1 MWWKVVD
8 FSLGNESLHISPW
21 TKCQQ
26 QGWLW
31 STSFFFL
38 HLLGCEATMLKM
50 LWDDVTH
57 TCGISVTFTSFCQF
71 KCLCTN
77 HHIARKLH
85 AWASWLLSLTMVLPP
100 ASSSMCGL
108 LTAEMSILVS
118 QSMPIHS
125 SAGVGCCSSARSW
138 IATLFSC
145 GSSSICLPSLDWLV
159 CLLNLIHRGIHSE
172 DAVTIHLPTKRVV
185 AIVVLCKAV
194 FLSWT

>member
-1 MWWKVVD
+1 
-8 FSLGNESLHISPW
+8 
-21 TKCQQ
+21 
-26 QGWLW
+26 
-31 STSFFFL
+31 
-38 HLLGCEATMLKM
+38 M

-57 TCGISVTFTSFCQF
+57 TSGISVTFTSFCQF
-71 KCLCTN
+71 KCLCNN

-125 SAGVGCCSSARSW
+125 SDGVGCCSSARSW
-138 IATLFSC
+138 IA
-145 GSSSICLPSLDWLV
+145 SSGNICLPLNWLV